1 MESEGIALP
10 AGPRAS
16 YKTGDGPE
24 PGNLTFIRPKS
35 GETESHKKISEI
47 LPLIDSKKSC
57 KFIHVML
64 EGGERVISMNR
75 MLGFPEES

>member
-1 MESEGIALP
+1 MLLP
-10 AGPRAS
+10 QFSKIKAAG
-16 YKTGDGPE
+16 E
-24 PGNLTFIRPKS
+24 PFMPANPIFIRLKS

-47 LPLIDSKKSC
+47 LPLIDFKKSC

-64 EGGERVISMNR
+64 RGRGRVISVNR